1 MGMSRRVQDRRKLPV
16 RSANERLKEQWS
28 SCLAW
33 SMTAAAVAHLAIFV
47 GWPERVAAN
56 RTPSPR
62 MAIAQLVPI
71 GLPGTPSDP
80 RELSPA
86 TLPEV
91 PERERPPEEEPESEE
106 TELDALLEMINLPPP
121 SLANL
126 GSPPAAEPA
135 PRTGMMLR
143 PASAI
148 RVGLGPSIPA
158 FTWPELR
165 NPRTVIRFLRTRYNP
180 VALEAV
186 PERYVSV
193 AMWVS
198 AKGVV
203 EWSEVRGSS
212 GHPVVD
218 QIALTAVNEVAQF
231 APATRKGF
239 PIPVAVVLSIPFER
253 PW

>member
-1 MGMSRRVQDRRKLPV
+1 MGMSRRVRDRQKLPV
-16 RSANERLKEQWS
+16 RSANERFKERWS
-28 SCLAW
+28 ACLVW
-33 SMTAAAVAHLAIFV
+33 SMTAAAVAHVAVFA
-47 GWPERVAAN
+47 GWPGHAVSN
-56 RTPSPR
+56 RTPIPR
-62 MAIAQLVPI
+62 LAIAQLVPI
-71 GLPGTPSDP
+71 GLPGAPSDP
-80 RELSPA
+80 RDVSTAELPDI
-86 TLPEV
+86 
-91 PERERPPEEEPESEE
+91 PERERPPEEAPEADEE
-106 TELDALLEMINLPPP
+106 IDELMELIELPPP
-121 SLANL
+121 KLAHL
-126 GSPPAAEPA
+126 DSPTAAELP
-135 PRTGMMLR
+135 PRTGMILK
-143 PASAI
+143 PVSAI
-148 RVGLGPSIPA
+148 RTGLGPSIPA

-165 NPRTVIRFLRTRYNP
+165 NPRTVVRFLRTRYNP
-180 VALEAV
+180 VGLDAV

-218 QIALTAVNEVAQF
+218 QIALTAINEVAQF